1 MKLGGNTEHFVLYRR
16 KCLFYFKEVIMGDKF
31 LEMSEKVKKKLG
43 EIKTLQELQ
52 DLKVKYLGKKGE
64 ITSMLK
70 GLGGMAPEERPIFG
84 QKVNSL
90 REELEKA
97 MERRERDVKEKLMEQ
112 KLQKE
117 KIDVTMPGKNIELR
131 FDSSNYTGYPRSR
144 RNIFRNGIQYCRWS
158 RSRNC
163 DL

>member
-1 MKLGGNTEHFVLYRR
+1 
-16 KCLFYFKEVIMGDKF
+16 MGDKI
-31 LEMSEKVKKKLG
+31 SEISEAVKKKLT

-84 QKVNSL
+84 QKVNRL

-97 MERRERDVKEKLMEQ
+97 MERRERDVKERLLEQ
-112 KLQKE
+112 RLQKE

-131 FDSSNYTGYPRSR
+131 IYPSDYTS
-144 RNIFRNGIQYCRWS
+144 
-158 RSRNC
+158 
-163 DL
+163 D

>member
-1 MKLGGNTEHFVLYRR
+1 
-16 KCLFYFKEVIMGDKF
+16 MGDKIS
-31 LEMSEKVKKKLG
+31 EMSDAVKKKLG

-64 ITSMLK
+64 VTSMLK

-90 REELEKA
+90 REELEKSI
-97 MERRERDVKEKLMEQ
+97 ERREREVKEKILEQ
-112 KLQKE
+112 RLQKE

-131 FDSSNYTGYPRSR
+131 FCPSYYTNYRGSR
-144 RNIFRNGIQYCRWS
+144 RNLFRNGV
-158 RSRNC
+158 
-163 DL
+163 

>member
-1 MKLGGNTEHFVLYRR
+1 
-16 KCLFYFKEVIMGDKF
+16 MGDKI
-31 LEMSEKVKKKLG
+31 SEISEAVKKKLT

-70 GLGGMAPEERPIFG
+70 GLGGMSPEERPIFG
-84 QKVNSL
+84 QKVNHL

-112 KLQKE
+112 RLQKE

-131 FDSSNYTGYPRSR
+131 LYSSNYTSHRRGR
-144 RNIFRNGIQYCRWS
+144 RNLFRNGI
-158 RSRNC
+158 
-163 DL
+163 

>member
-1 MKLGGNTEHFVLYRR
+1 
-16 KCLFYFKEVIMGDKF
+16 MGDKI
-31 LEMSEKVKKKLG
+31 SEISEAVKKKLT

-70 GLGGMAPEERPIFG
+70 GLGGMSPEERPIFG
-84 QKVNSL
+84 QKVNHL

-97 MERRERDVKEKLMEQ
+97 MERRERDVKERLMEQ
-112 KLQKE
+112 RLQKE

-131 FDSSNYTGYPRSR
+131 FNSSDYTS
-144 RNIFRNGIQYCRWS
+144 
-158 RSRNC
+158 
-163 DL
+163 D